1 MTLPEKGRLAMT
13 LPRGPS
19 SPRPRSAAC
28 QPTGARVDSCAH
40 EFLLV
45 GAGKPA
51 LPTPRHAAGS
61 GTPSPALATPVGPLR
76 RAAGADSRR
85 PPLTRLVAAAA
96 AAAAGADA
104 AGAKRFSAEP

>member
-19 SPRPRSAAC
+19 SPRPLSAAC

-45 GAGKPA
+45 GAGKPT
-51 LPTPRHAAGS
+51 LPTARHAAGS
-61 GTPSPALATPVGPLR
+61 GTPSPAPATPAGPLR
-76 RAAGADSRR
+76 RAAGADGRR

-96 AAAAGADA
+96 AAASGADA